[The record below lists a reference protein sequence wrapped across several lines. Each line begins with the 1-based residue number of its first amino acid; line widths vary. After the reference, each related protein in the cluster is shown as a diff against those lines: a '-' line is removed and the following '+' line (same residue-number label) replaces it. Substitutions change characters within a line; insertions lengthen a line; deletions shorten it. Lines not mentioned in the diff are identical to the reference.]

1 MKILIVRHGDPDY
14 KNDTLTEVGK
24 LEAEFLKKRIEK
36 ENVTSVYCS
45 ILGRARDTAKPFLK
59 SLSMDA
65 TYCDWLK
72 EFNDA
77 TVLFPYNKEP
87 DCCWDVLPEYINTL
101 QNIYH
106 PTLWKEEEFI
116 KNSNVSKNYDYV
128 TKNLDKMLASHGYL
142 RDGFNYKVEK
152 GNHDT
157 IVLVCHFG
165 VTAVLLSH
173 LLNCSPYS
181 IWQHA
186 CTAPTAI
193 TTIYTEERVKGIAL
207 MRCASIGDVSHL
219 LLNGQNPSFS
229 GRFCECFEDDTRH

>member
-1 MKILIVRHGDPDY
+1 MKILIIRHGDPDY

-45 ILGRARDTAKPFLK
+45 ILGRAKDTAQPFLNAL
-59 SLSMDA
+59 SLKA

-72 EFNDA
+72 EFGYA
-77 TVLFPYNKEP
+77 TVLFPYNNEP
-87 DCCWDVLPEYINTL
+87 DSCWDVLPEYINTL

-116 KNSNVSKNYDYV
+116 KNSDVPKCYDYV
-128 TKNLDKMLASHGYL
+128 VKNLDKILENHGYV

-152 GNHDT
+152 SNHDT

-181 IWQHA
+181 IWQHVW
-186 CTAPTAI
+186 TDI
-193 TTIYTEERVKGIAL
+193 STI
-207 MRCASIGDVSHL
+207 
-219 LLNGQNPSFS
+219 
-229 GRFCECFEDDTRH
+229 

>member
-1 MKILIVRHGDPDY
+1 MKIIIIRHGDPDY
-14 KNDTLTEVGK
+14 KNDTLTSVGK
-24 LEAEFLKKRIEK
+24 IEVEHLKNSIIK
-36 ENVTSVYCS
+36 ENIKSVYCS
-45 ILGRARDTAKPFLK
+45 VLGRARDTAKPILDA
-59 SLSMDA
+59 LSVNA

-72 EFNDA
+72 EFNYELV
-77 TVLFPYNKEP
+77 TLPYSLEP
-87 DCCWDVLPEYINTL
+87 DGCWDILPEYVNTL

-116 KNSNVSKNYDYV
+116 KNSNIAKNYDYV
-128 TKNLDKMLASHGYL
+128 IENLDKMLASHGYV

-152 GNHDT
+152 SNHDT

-181 IWQHA
+181 IWQHT
-186 CTAPTAI
+186 CTAPTSV
-193 TTIYTEERVKGIAL
+193 TTIYTEERKKGVAL
-207 MRCASIGDVSHL
+207 MRCASIGSVAHL
-219 LLNGQNPSFS
+219 LQNGIEPSFS

>member
-1 MKILIVRHGDPDY
+1 MKILIIRHGDPDY

-45 ILGRARDTAKPFLK
+45 ILGRAKDTAKPFLNAL
-59 SLSMDA
+59 SLKA

-72 EFNDA
+72 EFGYA
-77 TVLFPYNKEP
+77 TVLFPYNNEP
-87 DCCWDVLPEYINTL
+87 DSCWDVLPEYVNTL

-116 KNSNVSKNYDYV
+116 KNSDVPKCYDYV
-128 TKNLDKMLASHGYL
+128 VKNLDKILENHGYV

-152 GNHDT
+152 SNHDT

-181 IWQHA
+181 IWQHV
-186 CTAPTAI
+186 CTAPTAV
-193 TTIYTEERVKGIAL
+193 TTIYTEERKNGIAL

-219 LLNGQNPSFS
+219 IMNGQEPSFS